1 MSSQTS
7 DPCDPDNSQASQS
20 SLGNSNPE
28 NSQVSQTSLIDS
40 NRTSSDAQTT
50 SDGRQNGSSSQGDGR
65 VSSTN
70 LSGSERIYPIRSLVS
85 MNPAY
90 VSSPPALEDV
100 IEASSQPED
109 PPIPATNAPLHSR
122 NPPSNYFNPLVSQK
136 SVSVNDE
143 ISSNTPATGDLDHT
157 TEYFGPIEPEIRESA
172 PPENQ
177 AYVTSRFE
185 HAFSEN
191 GHTVMLGDSKKTLK
205 RCEDEPIRTPG
216 AIQGYGVLIALR
228 EESPNQLVVRAVSEN
243 TEKIMGLSP
252 QSLFAIESFTDVLK
266 EDQQAIFLEHL
277 DNVRDD
283 SYDLTIDGPEVFLVA
298 IQGATGNLTRYWC
311 ATHVSQE
318 NKDIIIC
325 EFELED
331 DQLNPLNIE
340 SENLPATP
348 TNTLRTNPPP
358 SEEQYFQSTTSASN
372 SVRSIRDARRR
383 KGEAAAIQVFGTLSQ
398 IQAQL
403 AQETDHDTLLQ
414 VAAGLVKELVGFHRV
429 LVYEFD
435 HRANG
440 RVVAELMDPDATL
453 DLYRGLHFPASDIPA
468 QARELYKINKVRL
481 LYDRDHVTAR
491 LVCRTF
497 EDLETP
503 LDMSHAYLRAM
514 SPIHAKYLAN
524 MGVRSSMSISI
535 NAYDKLWGLI
545 SCHSY
550 GEQGMR
556 VSFPIR
562 KLCRLVG
569 DTVARNIERI
579 NHASD
584 LQARVMM
591 DTVPKEADPSKYIV
605 GTSDDLLRLFQA
617 NFGIL
622 SIGNEA
628 KLFGDK
634 SNSQEALA
642 LLQYIRLRKITS
654 VLSSHD
660 IVKDFPDFAFPPGL
674 KRISGLLC
682 VPMGPEGSEFILFFR
697 VGKMT
702 IINWAGN
709 PHKPAGAGIGPL
721 TPRQSFKEYR
731 EIILSESTHWSEQ
744 DISTAAILGSVYGKF
759 IQVWRQKEV
768 LKQNSQ
774 LTRLLLSNS
783 AHEVRTPLN
792 AIINYLEIAMEGA
805 LDRET
810 RDNLVRSHSA
820 SRSLVYIVNDL
831 LDLATESG
839 QQLVK
844 NESFELE
851 PTLNDAFEMLAVE
864 AKRKGISYT
873 FKVHPGLPDTVL
885 GDQRR
890 LRQIFLNLIA
900 NAIENTSKG
909 GVRVEA
915 QVSDAD
921 DDRASLE
928 MSVVDTG
935 AGISKAR
942 LEQLFRELEE
952 VYADE
957 HWIGRGNDDADSDGE
972 SNRVLGIGLALT
984 ARIVHTMHGQLIVKS
999 TEGKGSRFKIIL
1011 PFQLPGDSSSTL
1023 SQNQSSTDYLDMPA
1037 SPSMLEGEI
1046 TSMFG
1051 DDKSQTEAMDPE
1063 SHISP
1068 DSDEKGQPI
1077 PHEHSLPLNP
1087 VPDRRDSIDQNHHRP
1102 SRLLTEPDEA
1112 RHIHTLH
1119 PNPQQRPDEES
1130 SQERPAMSK
1139 DSASPTPSR
1148 KKTLN
1153 VLVAE
1158 DNPVNSKILEKR
1170 LTKLGHSVRLTT
1182 NGKACVDEFS
1192 SGSQATDVILMD
1204 IQMPIVDG
1212 MTATTMIREAESNN
1226 SSSSDKNQD
1235 SPPSRVA
1242 IFAVS
1247 ASISEENEKDYIDA
1261 GFDGWVMKP
1270 IDFSR
1275 LNTLLAGTHDA
1286 EARAGA
1292 PKAKEWENGG
1302 WFDHGVITEAE

>member
-1 MSSQTS
+1 M
-7 DPCDPDNSQASQS
+7 
-20 SLGNSNPE
+20 SLGNSNRTLS
-28 NSQVSQTSLIDS
+28 NTQTL
-40 NRTSSDAQTT
+40 

-65 VSSTN
+65 VSSTG
-70 LSGSERIYPIRSLVS
+70 LSGSEHVYPIRSLVS
-85 MNPAY
+85 MKP
-90 VSSPPALEDV
+90 VGLSSPPVLEDV
-100 IEASSQPED
+100 IESSNQPED
-109 PPIPATNAPLHSR
+109 SSIAATDAPIESR
-122 NPPSNYFNPLVSQK
+122 IPQSNYFNPLVSHK
-136 SVSVNDE
+136 SISVNDE
-143 ISSNTPATGDLDHT
+143 ISSNTPATGDLEHT
-157 TEYFGPIEPEIRESA
+157 REYFGPAEPQNEESA

-177 AYVTSRFE
+177 NYVASRFE
-185 HAFSEN
+185 YAFTEN
-191 GHTVMLGDSKKTLK
+191 GHTVMLGDSNKTLK

-216 AIQGYGVLIALR
+216 AVQSYGVLVALR
-228 EESPNQLVVRAVSEN
+228 EELPNKLVVRAVSEN
-243 TEKIMGLSP
+243 SEQIMGLSP
-252 QSLFAIESFTDVLK
+252 QRLFGMESFTDVMK

-283 SYDLTIDGPEVFLVA
+283 SYDITIDGPEVFLVA
-298 IQGATGNLTRYWC
+298 IQGAAGNVTRFWC

-340 SENLPATP
+340 NGNLPATP
-348 TNTLRTNPPP
+348 TNTLQTNPPP
-358 SEEQYFQSTTSASN
+358 SDEQYFKSTTSASS

-403 AQETDHDTLLQ
+403 AQETDHDRLLQ

-435 HRANG
+435 HQANG

-524 MGVRSSMSISI
+524 MEVRSSMSISI

-579 NHASD
+579 SHSSD

-591 DTVPKEADPSKYIV
+591 ESVPKETDPSKYII

-617 NFGIL
+617 QYGIL

-634 SNSQEALA
+634 SNSQDALA
-642 LLQYIRLRKITS
+642 LLQYIRLRRITS
-654 VLSSHD
+654 VISSHD
-660 IVKDFPDFAFPPGL
+660 IGKDFPDFAYPPGL
-674 KRISGLLC
+674 TRISGFLC
-682 VPMGPEGSEFILFFR
+682 VPMGPDGSEFILFFR
-697 VGKMT
+697 VGKT
-702 IINWAGN
+702 KIINWAGN
-709 PHKPAGAGIGPL
+709 PHKSADEGIGPL

-731 EIILSESTHWSEQ
+731 EIVLSESTHWSEQ

-792 AIINYLEIAMEGA
+792 AVINYLEIALESA
-805 LDRET
+805 LDEET
-810 RDNLVRSHSA
+810 RDNLVRSYTA

-844 NESFELE
+844 NESFQLE
-851 PTLNDAFEMLAVE
+851 NTLRDAFEMLAGE
-864 AKRKGISYT
+864 AKRKDISYT
-873 FKVHPGLPDTVL
+873 FQTRPKLPDLVL

-890 LRQIFLNLIA
+890 LRQIFVNLIA

-909 GVRVEA
+909 GVSVETSA
-915 QVSDAD
+915 FDVQ

-928 MSVVDTG
+928 MSVIDTG
-935 AGISKAR
+935 AGMSKAR

-957 HWIGRGNDDADSDGE
+957 HWIGGGNDPPAPDNE
-972 SNRVLGIGLALT
+972 NQRVLGIGLALT
-984 ARIVHTMHGQLIVKS
+984 ARIVHTMRGQLIVKS
-999 TEGKGSRFKIIL
+999 TEGQGSRFKIIL
-1011 PFQLPGDSSSTL
+1011 PFQLPREPFLSH
-1023 SQNQSSTDYLDMPA
+1023 SQNQSSTGYLDMPA
-1037 SPSMLEGEI
+1037 SPSVLEGEI
-1046 TSMFG
+1046 ASLADNDEIQNG
-1051 DDKSQTEAMDPE
+1051 STELDP
-1063 SHISP
+1063 HISS
-1068 DSDEKGQPI
+1068 DADEKGQS
-1077 PHEHSLPLNP
+1077 HQLEHSLPLNP
-1087 VPDRRDSIDQNHHRP
+1087 TLDRGNSTDQQNHRP
-1102 SRLLTEPDEA
+1102 SPRLQPETVQHTQILHPSAHHQPDEVNS
-1112 RHIHTLH
+1112 
-1119 PNPQQRPDEES
+1119 P
-1130 SQERPAMSK
+1130 ERLAVHK
-1139 DSASPTPSR
+1139 ATASTSTSN

-1170 LTKLGHSVRLTT
+1170 LSKMGHSVRVTT

-1192 SGSQATDVILMD
+1192 SGEAPDVILMD

-1212 MTATTMIREAESNN
+1212 MTAATMIREAES
-1226 SSSSDKNQD
+1226 SPSQSSDTNQY
-1235 SPPSRVA
+1235 SPSERVP

-1247 ASISEENEKDYIDA
+1247 ASIVEKNEKDYIDA
-1261 GFDGWVMKP
+1261 GIDGWIMKP
-1270 IDFSR
+1270 IDFAR
-1275 LNTLLAGTHDA
+1275 LNTLLAGIYDL

-1292 PKAKEWENGG
+1292 AKGREWGNGG
-1302 WFDHGVITEAE
+1302 WFDPTVVTEVE